1 MDMQIDHADAADP
14 SGPSG
19 PSGKQRLGRRSF
31 LRNGLLA
38 SAGVAA
44 VATAGI
50 ATGGP
55 AAAAAATAAG
65 TDSLLDR
72 IQKSK
77 KVKVGVDLGFAP
89 LQFRDA
95 KTNEPTGYS
104 IEVLKLMMKELG
116 ATIEYVEIPFGE
128 LFAAQ
133 LAGRFDMGGI
143 PVTNLP
149 SRGLKA
155 AFAGAP
161 AFLEGS
167 YVILKKGSTVKTAS
181 ALNDAGLTIAV
192 LAGSSQA
199 AAAKLNFP
207 KAKLKELADQAA
219 TVQDVA
225 TGRSEAVF
233 IGEFG
238 VADALKQNAGLSL
251 LNSPPIFVAHNTFWM
266 PQGDFKM
273 WSFVTQFL
281 LFKATDL
288 TLADLWQKFVGVEAA
303 KVGLKSAAV
312 YDPWLGSSTVLTP
325 K

>member
-1 MDMQIDHADAADP
+1 MDTQIDHTDRADRE
-14 SGPSG
+14 G
-19 PSGKQRLGRRSF
+19 LGRRSF
-31 LRNGLLA
+31 LRTGLLA

-44 VATAGI
+44 AATAGI
-50 ATGGP
+50 ATAGS
-55 AAAAAATAAG
+55 ATAATAPTT

-72 IQKSK
+72 IQKNK

-89 LQFRDA
+89 LQYRDP

-116 ATIEYVEIPFGE
+116 ATIEYVEVPFGE

-133 LAGRFDMGGI
+133 QAGRFDMGGI

-167 YVILKKGSTVKTAS
+167 YVILKKGSTVKTAQ
-181 ALNDAGLTIAV
+181 ALNDASLTIVV

-251 LNSPPIFVAHNTFWM
+251 LPSPPIFVAHNTFWM

-281 LFKATDL
+281 QFKATDL
-288 TLADLWQKFVGVEAA
+288 TLADLWQKFVGADAA

-312 YDPWLGSSTVLTP
+312 YDPWLGASTALTP

>member
-1 MDMQIDHADAADP
+1 MERNAALTRD
-14 SGPSG
+14 G
-19 PSGKQRLGRRSF
+19 LGRRSF
-31 LRNGLLA
+31 LRTGVAA
-38 SAGVAA
+38 SAGAA
-44 VATAGI
+44 LALAGGIAASPASAQTAG
-50 ATGGP
+50 
-55 AAAAAATAAG
+55 
-65 TDSLLDR
+65 DSLFDR
-72 IQKSK
+72 IQKTK

-89 LQFRDA
+89 LQFRDPTT
-95 KTNEPTGYS
+95 KDPTGYS

-116 ATIEYVEIPFGE
+116 ATIEYVEVPFGE

-133 LAGRFDMGGI
+133 QAGRFDMGGI

-167 YVILKKGSTVKTAS
+167 YVILKKGSTVKSTS
-181 ALNDAGLTIAV
+181 ALNSASVTLAV

-225 TGRSEAVF
+225 TGRSDAVF

-238 VADALKQNAGLSL
+238 VADAIKQNPGLSL
-251 LNSPPIFVAHNTFWM
+251 LSAPPVFVAHNTFWM
-266 PQGDFKM
+266 PLGDFKM

-281 LFKATDL
+281 QFKATDL
-288 TLADLWQKFVGVEAA
+288 TLADLWNKFVGVDAA
-303 KVGLKSAAV
+303 KVGIKTAAV
-312 YDPWLGSSTVLTP
+312 YDPWLGSSNVLTP